1 MIQIDTAKKNETLI
15 GIILILLS
23 ALSFAA
29 SSSYGKFV
37 TMNSSMS
44 GMVNSFSRFLL
55 GAVVMFIYIIATKRS
70 FKPNKFKH
78 IGIRSVFNSIS
89 IMLFS
94 LGFQYTTI
102 TNANML
108 QMTYPVFVL
117 LLAPL
122 IYNEKV
128 KKKSYIYLAI
138 IMLGCYL
145 VALPDFATV
154 NIGDFYSILSSV
166 AAAIGILSLK
176 EASQHDE
183 SYIIIFYVMFLATII
198 NFPFVVKDLVIPESK
213 VLVNIFLSA
222 LTGVLGQVFITM
234 GYKYVD
240 SATGA
245 IVSASR
251 ILIAAILGTLLFA
264 DPLNARVIIGG
275 IIILVALIGISGYF
289 DRFRK
294 TNI

>member
-1 MIQIDTAKKNETLI
+1 MYV
-15 GIILILLS
+15 LLS

-29 SSSYGKFV
+29 SSSFGKMV

-55 GAVVMFIYIIATKRS
+55 GTIVMFIYIVITKKS
-70 FKPNKFKH
+70 FKPNRFKH
-78 IGIRSVFNSIS
+78 IFIRSAFNSIS

-117 LLAPL
+117 ILAPI
-122 IYNEKV
+122 IYKD
-128 KKKSYIYLAI
+128 KIKKSSYLYLGT

-145 VALPDFATV
+145 VAFPDFSSI
-154 NIGDFYSILSSV
+154 NIGDIYSILSSI
-166 AAAIGILSLK
+166 AAAISILSLK
-176 EASQHDE
+176 EAGKYDE
-183 SYIIIFYVMFLATII
+183 SHTIIFYVMLLATII
-198 NFPFVVKDLVIPESK
+198 NFPFVIKDLAMPDTK
-213 VLVNIFLSA
+213 VLLDIILSA
-222 LTGVLGQVFITM
+222 VTGVLGQVFITM

-240 SATGA
+240 NATGA

-251 ILIAAILGTLLFA
+251 ILIAAILGIVLFS
-264 DPLNARVIIGG
+264 DPLNSRVVFGGIVII
-275 IIILVALIGISGYF
+275 LALIGISGYF
-289 DRFRK
+289 DRYKK
-294 TNI
+294 TNV

>member
-1 MIQIDTAKKNETLI
+1 MKKNNSVLI
-15 GIILILLS
+15 GVIYVLLS

-29 SSSYGKFV
+29 SSSYGKMV

-44 GMVNSFSRFLL
+44 GIVNSFSRFLL
-55 GAVVMFIYIIATKRS
+55 GTIVMFIYIVSTKKS

-78 IGIRSVFNSIS
+78 IFIRSAFNSIS

-117 LLAPL
+117 ILAPI
-122 IYNEKV
+122 IYNDKID
-128 KKKSYIYLAI
+128 KKSYIYLGI

-145 VALPDFATV
+145 VAFPDFTSI
-154 NIGDFYSILSSV
+154 NIGDVYSILSSI
-166 AAAIGILSLK
+166 AAAISILSLK
-176 EASQHDE
+176 EASKHDE
-183 SYIIIFYVMFLATII
+183 SYIIIFYVMLIATMI
-198 NFPFVVKDLVIPESK
+198 NVPFVIKDLVMPESK
-213 VLVNIFLSA
+213 VLLNIVLSA
-222 LTGVLGQVFITM
+222 VTGVLGQVFITM

-240 SATGA
+240 NATGA

-251 ILIAAILGTLLFA
+251 ILIAAILGIVLFS
-264 DPLNARVIIGG
+264 DPLNPRIIFGG
-275 IIILVALIGISGYF
+275 IIILIALIGISGYF
-289 DRFRK
+289 DRYKK
-294 TNI
+294 TTI